1 MAPFRDGRIAGGHVV
16 GDRILVKPIKIG
28 ILFMKRINALKLI
41 AAQFEDELVICNIGF
56 PSRELYAVKDSVNH
70 FYMLGSMGMA
80 SSIGLGLALAQK
92 RKVVAL
98 DGDGSLLMNLG
109 SLVTIYNQKPE
120 NFILV
125 VLDNECYGST
135 GSQCTYATTVDLSRL
150 AAAVGFKN
158 IFKFL
163 DHEKKLDLKT
173 VLEVEGPVFIHVKV
187 EAGNADVPVIDMEPE
202 EIKERFM
209 VGLK

>member
-1 MAPFRDGRIAGGHVV
+1 
-16 GDRILVKPIKIG
+16 
-28 ILFMKRINALKLI
+28 MKRIDALKIITSQLK
-41 AAQFEDELVICNIGF
+41 DELVICNIGF
-56 PSRELYAVKDSVNH
+56 PSRELYSVKDSVNH

-80 SSIGLGLALAQK
+80 SSIGLGLAMAQK

-135 GSQCTYATTVDLSRL
+135 GSQCTYASTVDLSRL
-150 AAAVGFKN
+150 AEAVGFKN
-158 IFKFL
+158 IFTFHSNK
-163 DHEKKLDLKT
+163 EEKLDFKKVLKSK
-173 VLEVEGPVFIHVKV
+173 GPVFVHVKV
-187 EAGNADVPVIDMEPE
+187 EAGNANVPVINMEPE

-209 VGLK
+209 KELN